1 MTAREHINDYF
12 NSKAFMVLS
21 AVALVV
27 TAALALAMGVAP
39 VPGDNAGMFFSLK
52 GTFFEPGP
60 VSASVNVLCLLA
72 TGVIILTLNKVF
84 TFVRST
90 THLFASAFYWL
101 QVANPEGLV
110 SLNPGT
116 LLCLVTVLGML
127 PLFASFQD
135 RHSQRGIFLVFTLIA
150 AGSMWHYGTMVLLPA
165 FLLGFFYMGV
175 LNLKGVLAMLFGLIT
190 PFWIAFGLGLVTPA
204 DFNAPHIHGIWN
216 ITWVWEGTLPII
228 VATQAAVLGIVL
240 AAINVPVIMNY
251 RMQPRVYNA
260 FLVITLA
267 IVVIAMCLDY
277 TAVAV
282 FLPLLTLMVSIQM
295 AHAHTLH
302 ATWPLRYLIILMFV
316 VACLASAASAL
327 TLVLLPL

>member
-1 MTAREHINDYF
+1 MAVKEHINEYF
-12 NSKAFMVLS
+12 NSRAFMVLS

-39 VPGDNAGMFFSLK
+39 VPSDDAGMFFSLK
-52 GTFFEPGP
+52 GHLFEQGAT
-60 VSASVNVLCLLA
+60 SAAVNVLCLLA

-116 LLCLVTVLGML
+116 LLCLVSVLAML

-135 RHSQRGIFLVFTLIA
+135 RHAQRGIFLVFALIA
-150 AGSMWHYGTMVLLPA
+150 AGCMWHYGAVALLPA

-175 LNLKGVLAMLFGLIT
+175 LNLKGMLAMLFGLIT

-204 DFNAPHIHGIWN
+204 DFHAPHIHGIWN
-216 ITWVWEGTLPII
+216 MTWMWEGTLPII
-228 VATQAAVLGIVL
+228 VALLAAVLGIVL

-260 FLVITLA
+260 FLIITLA
-267 IVVIAMCLDY
+267 VTVIAMCLDY

-302 ATWPLRYLIILMFV
+302 ATWPLRYLMILLFV
-316 VACLASAASAL
+316 VACLIAAASAL
-327 TLVLLPL
+327 TLVVLPL